1 MALNEHNG
9 IEFPQMIR
17 HDSRVPIHGYS
28 YNLYTFVEYLESAYS
43 FLCVCVF
50 CGLSCKEKQHAA
62 SLLYLH
68 VNAILSFTSLNVSPV
83 WHSIRRVASNTKR
96 NGSMPKLESIPHRV
110 HELAGKYCMH

>member
-43 FLCVCVF
+43 FLYVCVYSVD
-50 CGLSCKEKQHAA
+50 LAVKR
-62 SLLYLH
+62 
-68 VNAILSFTSLNVSPV
+68 NNT
-83 WHSIRRVASNTKR
+83 RRVCYIY
-96 NGSMPKLESIPHRV
+96 M
-110 HELAGKYCMH
+110 